1 MEILAAIFTVNRVVW
16 DFSLEFIYDLT
27 YFSFMSMEVIC
38 L

>member
-1 MEILAAIFTVNRVVW
+1 MEIIAAIFMVNRVVW
-16 DFSLEFIYDLT
+16 DFSLNFIYDQT